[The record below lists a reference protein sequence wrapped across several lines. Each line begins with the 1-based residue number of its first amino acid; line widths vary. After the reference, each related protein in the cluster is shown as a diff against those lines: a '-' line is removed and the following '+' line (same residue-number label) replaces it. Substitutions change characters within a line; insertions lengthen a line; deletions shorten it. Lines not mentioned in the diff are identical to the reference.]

1 MLVTIEGIDGSGK
14 TTVEEALRDS
24 YDGAFFTTEPT
35 APGPHENEFGWA
47 VRQAIK
53 DDATPPMAVL
63 FTFLADHANHIETI
77 LRPALDSHDLVVCDR
92 YIDSRM
98 AYQGYALDGAIAEAD
113 QFLDEL
119 RERHEATDNYPEIA
133 VSEVAAEAPASA
145 LFFAY
150 LARLTNGGNEGL
162 HPVLQSGDETVNLVS
177 ELDGHPLEAATR
189 DPCEFLASIHQ
200 YDEALAWVRHLHE
213 YSDWSRF
220 PDQTLLLDIPV
231 EVSFERKA
239 GDEKEVFEKRDFLTA
254 VRENYLDLADI
265 YPERYTVI
273 DATASPEDVQDAC
286 VDALDGSATAEA
298 TSD

>member
-53 DDATPPMAVL
+53 DDSTPPMAVL

-77 LRPALDSHDLVVCDR
+77 LRPALNNHDLVVCDR

-98 AYQGYALDGAIAEAD
+98 AYQGYALDGVVEEAD

-119 RERHEATDNYPEIA
+119 RENHATTDNYPAIT
-133 VSEVAAEAPASA
+133 VSEAAVDAPASA

-150 LARLTNGGNEGL
+150 LARLTNGGDEGL
-162 HPVLQSGDETVNLVS
+162 HPILQSGDETVNLVDA
-177 ELDGHPLEAATR
+177 LDGHPLEAAAR
-189 DPCEFLASIHQ
+189 NPCEFLSSIRQ

-239 GDEKEVFEKRDFLTA
+239 GDEKEVFEKREFLTA
-254 VRENYLDLADI
+254 VRENYLNLADI

-273 DATASPEDVQDAC
+273 DATASPESVQDTC
-286 VDALDGSATAEA
+286 MDALDASTIEEPA
-298 TSD
+298 SD